1 MRDRIQRRPESTGG
15 TLGFMRPIFEH
26 LDYRDILKEAFEE
39 RKSNV
44 PMFSYRMLAEMLGLD
59 TGNLF
64 RILQGDTHLPA
75 RCQSRALEFVGITGR
90 SAEYF
95 LLLIAYARERNA
107 KARKEIL
114 EKAMA
119 LRDVERRRLVDRE
132 LAYYSDWR
140 VVAVRSMVEVVE
152 GRSRPEE
159 IANRLLPRATVEDVE
174 RALDLLLDLGLV
186 KKASSGRLVLSQTHL
201 TAGGEEKTE
210 AVRGFQRQILA
221 LGSESLERFP
231 REQRDVSTITF
242 AVDKE
247 GFAEIREMLRECR
260 RQIQK
265 RVEDAKCPDRVI
277 QLAIALFPMSSETE
291 EAEE

>member
-1 MRDRIQRRPESTGG
+1 
-15 TLGFMRPIFEH
+15 MRPVFEH

-39 RKSNV
+39 RKANS

-59 TGNLF
+59 TGNVF

-75 RCQSRALEFVGITGR
+75 RCQSRAIEFVGISGR

-107 KARKEIL
+107 KARLEIL

-119 LRDVERRRLVDRE
+119 LRDVGRRKLVDKE

-152 GRSRPEE
+152 GRSRPDE
-159 IANRLLPRATVEDVE
+159 IAKRLSPSVPEEDVA
-174 RALDLLLDLGLV
+174 RALELLLELGLV
-186 KKASSGRLVLSQTHL
+186 KKADSGRLALSDVHL

-210 AVRGFQRQILA
+210 AIRGFQRQILA
-221 LGSESLERFP
+221 LGSESLDRFP

-242 AVDKE
+242 AVD
-247 GFAEIREMLRECR
+247 GDAFAEIREMLRECR

-265 RVEDAKCPDRVI
+265 RVEESKRPDRVI
-277 QLAIALFPMSSETE
+277 QLAMALFPLSSLTE
-291 EAEE
+291 EENG